1 MRGLFITFE
10 GNDGSGKSSALQTVK
25 QELLDLGY
33 DVIYTREPG
42 GSPIAEKIRNVILD
56 KDNLGMDA
64 KTEAL
69 LYAASRREHIVKTIL
84 PALEAGKIILCD
96 RFLDSSLAYQGY
108 SRDLGFENVLEM
120 NQFATE
126 GLFPDLT
133 ILVCTWPEIGMS
145 RIKKDER
152 DMDRL
157 ELEKMTFHNKVYEG
171 YISLS
176 EKFKDRI
183 VVINGEQSKE
193 QVLTDVKN
201 VLYPFIKER
210 IQWHMMN

>member
-1 MRGLFITFE
+1 MKNGLFITFE

-42 GSPIAEKIRNVILD
+42 GSPIAEKIREVILD
-56 KDNLGMDA
+56 KENVGMDP

-84 PALEAGKIILCD
+84 PALEAGKVILCD

-108 SRDLGFENVLEM
+108 SRDLGLENVLEM

-126 GLFPDLT
+126 GLYPDLT
-133 ILVCTWPEIGMS
+133 ILVCTRPEIGMS

-157 ELEKMTFHNKVYEG
+157 ELEKMTFHNKVYDG
-171 YISLS
+171 YIALS

-183 VVINGEQSKE
+183 VVINGEQTKE
-193 QVLTDVKN
+193 QVLSDVKN

-210 IQWHMMN
+210 I

>member
-133 ILVCTWPEIGMS
+133 ILVCTRPEIGMS

-157 ELEKMTFHNKVYEG
+157 ELEKMAFHNKVYEG

-210 IQWHMMN
+210 IQ

>member
-1 MRGLFITFE
+1 MKGLFITFE

-42 GSPIAEKIRNVILD
+42 GSPIAEKIREVILD
-56 KDNLGMDA
+56 KGNLGMDP

-84 PALEAGKIILCD
+84 PALEAGKVILCD

-108 SRDLGFENVLEM
+108 SRDLGCENVLEM

-126 GLFPDLT
+126 GLYPDLT
-133 ILVCTWPEIGMS
+133 ILVCTRPEIGMS

-157 ELEKMTFHNKVYEG
+157 ELEKMTFHNKVYDG
-171 YISLS
+171 YIALS

-183 VVINGEQSKE
+183 VVINGEQTKE
-193 QVLTDVKN
+193 QVLSDVKN

-210 IQWHMMN
+210 I

>member
-1 MRGLFITFE
+1 MKGLFITFE

-42 GSPIAEKIRNVILD
+42 GSPIAEKIREVILD
-56 KDNLGMDA
+56 KDNLGMDP

-84 PALEAGKIILCD
+84 PALEAGKVILCD

-108 SRDLGFENVLEM
+108 SRDLGCENVLEM

-126 GLFPDLT
+126 GLYPDLT
-133 ILVCTWPEIGMS
+133 ILVCTRPEIGMS

-157 ELEKMTFHNKVYEG
+157 ELEKMTFHNKVYDG
-171 YISLS
+171 YIALS

-183 VVINGEQSKE
+183 VVINGEQTKE
-193 QVLTDVKN
+193 QVLSDVKN

-210 IQWHMMN
+210 I

>member
-1 MRGLFITFE
+1 MKGLFITFE

-25 QELLDLGY
+25 QELLELGY

-42 GSPIAEKIRNVILD
+42 GSPIAEKIREVILD
-56 KDNLGMDA
+56 KENLGMDP

-84 PALEAGKIILCD
+84 PALEAGKVILCD

-108 SRDLGFENVLEM
+108 SRDLGLENVLEM

-126 GLFPDLT
+126 GLYPDLT
-133 ILVCTWPEIGMS
+133 ILVCTRPEIGMS

-157 ELEKMTFHNKVYEG
+157 ELEKMTFHNKVYDG
-171 YISLS
+171 YIALS

-183 VVINGEQSKE
+183 VVINGEQTKE
-193 QVLTDVKN
+193 QVLSDVKN

-210 IQWHMMN
+210 I

>member
-1 MRGLFITFE
+1 MKGLFITFE

-25 QELLDLGY
+25 QELLELGY

-42 GSPIAEKIRNVILD
+42 GSPIAEKIREVILD
-56 KDNLGMDA
+56 KENVGMDP

-84 PALEAGKIILCD
+84 PALEAGKVILCD

-108 SRDLGFENVLEM
+108 SRDLGLENVLDM

-126 GLFPDLT
+126 GLYPDLT
-133 ILVCTWPEIGMS
+133 ILVCTRPEIGMS

-157 ELEKMTFHNKVYEG
+157 ELEKMTFHNKVYDG
-171 YISLS
+171 YIALS

-183 VVINGEQSKE
+183 VVINGEQTKE
-193 QVLTDVKN
+193 QVLSDVKN

-210 IQWHMMN
+210 I

>member
-1 MRGLFITFE
+1 MKGLFITFE

-25 QELLDLGY
+25 QELLELGY

-42 GSPIAEKIRNVILD
+42 GSPIAEKIREVILD
-56 KDNLGMDA
+56 KENVGMDP

-84 PALEAGKIILCD
+84 PALEAGKVILCD

-108 SRDLGFENVLEM
+108 SRDLGCENVLEM

-126 GLFPDLT
+126 GLYPDLT
-133 ILVCTWPEIGMS
+133 ILVCTRPEIGMS

-157 ELEKMTFHNKVYEG
+157 ELEKMTFHNKVYDG
-171 YISLS
+171 YIALS

-183 VVINGEQSKE
+183 VVINGEQTKE
-193 QVLTDVKN
+193 QVLSDVKN

-210 IQWHMMN
+210 I

>member
-1 MRGLFITFE
+1 MMRGLFITFE

-133 ILVCTWPEIGMS
+133 ILVCTRPEIGMS

-210 IQWHMMN
+210 IQ

>member
-1 MRGLFITFE
+1 MKGLFITFE

-42 GSPIAEKIRNVILD
+42 GSPIAEKIREVILD
-56 KDNLGMDA
+56 KENVGMDP

-84 PALEAGKIILCD
+84 PALEAGKVILCD

-108 SRDLGFENVLEM
+108 SRDLGLENVLEM

-126 GLFPDLT
+126 GLYPDLT
-133 ILVCTWPEIGMS
+133 ILVCTRPEIGMS

-157 ELEKMTFHNKVYEG
+157 ELEKMTFHNKVYDG
-171 YISLS
+171 YIALS

-183 VVINGEQSKE
+183 VVINGEQTKE
-193 QVLTDVKN
+193 QVLSDVKN

-210 IQWHMMN
+210 I

>member
-25 QELLDLGY
+25 KELLEKGY
-33 DVIYTREPG
+33 DVVYTREPG
-42 GSPIAEKIRNVILD
+42 GSYIAEKIRELILD
-56 KDNLGMDA
+56 KDNLGMDP

-69 LYAASRREHIVKTIL
+69 LYAASRREHITKTIL

-96 RFLDSSLAYQGY
+96 RFLDSSLAYQGFA
-108 SRDLGFENVLEM
+108 RELGIDNVLQM

-133 ILVCTWPEIGMS
+133 ILVCTRPEIGMS

-157 ELEKMTFHNKVYEG
+157 EIEKITFHNKVYEG
-171 YISLS
+171 YLS
-176 EKFKDRI
+176 IADRFNDRI
-183 VVINGEQSKE
+183 VVVNGEQSKE
-193 QVLTDVKN
+193 DVLEIVKN
-201 VLYPFIKER
+201 ILYPFIKER
-210 IQWHMMN
+210 LG

>member
-1 MRGLFITFE
+1 
-10 GNDGSGKSSALQTVK
+10 
-25 QELLDLGY
+25 
-33 DVIYTREPG
+33 
-42 GSPIAEKIRNVILD
+42 
-56 KDNLGMDA
+56 MDP

-84 PALEAGKIILCD
+84 PALEAGKVILCD

-108 SRDLGFENVLEM
+108 SRDLGLENVLEM

-126 GLFPDLT
+126 GLYPDLT
-133 ILVCTWPEIGMS
+133 ILVCTRPEIGMS

-157 ELEKMTFHNKVYEG
+157 ELEKMTFHNKVYDG
-171 YISLS
+171 YIALS

-183 VVINGEQSKE
+183 VVINGEQTKE
-193 QVLTDVKN
+193 QVLSDVKN

-210 IQWHMMN
+210 I

>member
-1 MRGLFITFE
+1 MKGLFITFE

-25 QELLDLGY
+25 QELLELGY

-42 GSPIAEKIRNVILD
+42 GSPIAEKIREVILD
-56 KDNLGMDA
+56 KENVGMDP

-84 PALEAGKIILCD
+84 PALEAGKVILCD

-108 SRDLGFENVLEM
+108 SRDLGLENVLQM

-126 GLFPDLT
+126 GLYPDLT
-133 ILVCTWPEIGMS
+133 ILVCTRPEIGMS

-157 ELEKMTFHNKVYEG
+157 ELEKMTFHNKVYDG
-171 YISLS
+171 YIALS

-183 VVINGEQSKE
+183 VVINGEQTKE
-193 QVLTDVKN
+193 QVLSDVKN

-210 IQWHMMN
+210 I

>member
-1 MRGLFITFE
+1 MKGLFITFE

-25 QELLDLGY
+25 QELLDVGY

-42 GSPIAEKIRNVILD
+42 GSPIAEKIREVILD
-56 KDNLGMDA
+56 KDNLGMDP

-108 SRDLGFENVLEM
+108 SRDLGCENVLEM

-126 GLFPDLT
+126 GLYPDLT
-133 ILVCTWPEIGMS
+133 ILVCTRPEIGMS

-157 ELEKMTFHNKVYEG
+157 ELEKMTFHNKVYDG
-171 YISLS
+171 YIALS

-183 VVINGEQSKE
+183 VVINGEQTKE
-193 QVLTDVKN
+193 QVLSDVKN

-210 IQWHMMN
+210 I

>member
-1 MRGLFITFE
+1 MKGLFITFE

-42 GSPIAEKIRNVILD
+42 GSPIAEKIREVILD
-56 KDNLGMDA
+56 KDNVGMDP

-84 PALEAGKIILCD
+84 PALEAGKVILCD

-108 SRDLGFENVLEM
+108 SRDLGLENVLEM

-126 GLFPDLT
+126 GLYPDLT
-133 ILVCTWPEIGMS
+133 ILVCTRPEIGMS

-157 ELEKMTFHNKVYEG
+157 ELEKMTFHNKVYDG
-171 YISLS
+171 YIALS

-183 VVINGEQSKE
+183 VVINGEQTKE
-193 QVLTDVKN
+193 QVLSDVKN

-210 IQWHMMN
+210 I

>member
-133 ILVCTWPEIGMS
+133 ILVLLDKRHHKHHQSILFLLHSFLLLPLLI
-145 RIKKDER
+145 
-152 DMDRL
+152 L
-157 ELEKMTFHNKVYEG
+157 EQLG
-171 YISLS
+171 A
-176 EKFKDRI
+176 
-183 VVINGEQSKE
+183 
-193 QVLTDVKN
+193 
-201 VLYPFIKER
+201 
-210 IQWHMMN
+210 